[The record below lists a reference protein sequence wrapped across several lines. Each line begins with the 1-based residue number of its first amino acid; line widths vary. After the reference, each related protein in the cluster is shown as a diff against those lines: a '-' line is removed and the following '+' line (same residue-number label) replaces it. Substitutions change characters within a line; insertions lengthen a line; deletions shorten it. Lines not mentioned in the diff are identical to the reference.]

1 MRWEYK
7 VVWTTD
13 LVPDPDVWQMP
24 SSKVRQW
31 GAAAEDCLNR
41 MAEDG
46 WEFVDSCTLDNGSTY
61 LIFRRQA
68 ADLPPKQEETAIKE
82 VNRL

>member
-1 MRWEYK
+1 
-7 VVWTTD
+7 
-13 LVPDPDVWQMP
+13 
-24 SSKVRQW
+24 
-31 GAAAEDCLNR
+31 

-61 LIFRRQA
+61 FIFRRQA